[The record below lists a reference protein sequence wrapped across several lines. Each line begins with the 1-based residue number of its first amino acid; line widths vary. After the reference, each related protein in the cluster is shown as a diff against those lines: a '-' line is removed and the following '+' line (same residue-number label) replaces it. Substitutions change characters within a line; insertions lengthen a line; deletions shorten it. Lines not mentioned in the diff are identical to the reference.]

1 MDPYFKLMGEALT
14 HQTHPV
20 STLTRL
26 AHHFRRSWHTL
37 AANDNEPM
45 TYWETLQAAILTQ
58 DGEG

>member
-1 MDPYFKLMGEALT
+1 MRLHP
-14 HQTHPV
+14 QTD

-26 AHHFRRSWHTL
+26 AKLFWLNWRPLSV
-37 AANDNEPM
+37 NDNEPM